1 MVMLFDIYTQL
12 CIVVMYVLY
21 CTVVCVM
28 RTVLLCIGGSCGLLN
43 VVMDSYNFCVSSC
56 VLSMCLSECINLC

>member
-28 RTVLLCIGGSCGLLN
+28 RTVLVCIGGSCGLLN
-43 VVMDSYNFCVSSC
+43 VVMDSYNSVF
-56 VLSMCLSECINLC
+56 LLMC